1 LNCQDTFTPLPTL
14 DAHTQRLV
22 RAVAVLAAMAR
33 ISDQK
38 GCQPGWNEFS
48 VNKPKFS
55 VARFT
60 SGGM

>member
-1 LNCQDTFTPLPTL
+1 LNCQDTFTQLPTL
-14 DAHTQRLV
+14 DSALSR
-22 RAVAVLAAMAR
+22 LAAMAR

-55 VARFT
+55 VARFK

>member
-1 LNCQDTFTPLPTL
+1 LPTL
-14 DAHTQRLV
+14 DSALSR
-22 RAVAVLAAMAR
+22 LAAMAR